1 MNGMQL
7 GSFPKAS
14 YQEDCNKQVCV
25 CSGPDKSM
33 GAEKAVQP
41 SSLRKHADNWAA
53 TLGEQ

>member
-7 GSFPKAS
+7 GSCPKAP
-14 YQEDCNKQVCV
+14 YQEDGDKQVCV

-41 SSLRKHADNWAA
+41 PSLRKYAAGWAS